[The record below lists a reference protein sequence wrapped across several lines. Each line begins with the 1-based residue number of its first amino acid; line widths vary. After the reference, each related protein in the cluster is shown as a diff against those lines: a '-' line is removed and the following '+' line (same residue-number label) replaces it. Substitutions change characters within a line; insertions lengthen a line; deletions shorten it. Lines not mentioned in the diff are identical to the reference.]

1 MSAMVELTL
10 YSPLQVDVI
19 DRDGHG
25 QVIPLEAVGSDRAEE
40 YLGRIMSTLQALQPQ
55 EDARNAFT
63 APNQDWSEVCEKI
76 VSLTRTVELVDG
88 RLYGVFT
95 CRSKGELDQEE
106 LESLEW
112 HCQEQWEEGW
122 GEGYAHCPPEGAGLG
137 LYIHYWQ
144 DAEAPL
150 LTREEL
156 EAAQSAPAVT
166 EIDQDSFWT
175 LIDQAKERAEDPEG
189 WLRGWLIS
197 MGPEQAK
204 KFDDIANA
212 YTALAYQYGLWSA
225 ASVMCGGCTDDGF
238 TDFRNWLVGQGRDVY
253 MAALKDPDS
262 LADAP
267 DYQDYRFDGL
277 PRMGELVYERLIGQ
291 DAYEDRDLERYQ
303 ALKAELAR
311 GIVYGEGIN
320 YPYDQADIPAYVPR
334 LCAKYL
340 TRKEVKNLSQSQHCT
355 WNLADPDILA
365 ARQGQKCKRVAG
377 KNARRKLEHG
387 R

>member
-1 MSAMVELTL
+1 MNDTIELTL

-19 DRDGHG
+19 DQDSHG
-25 QVIPLEAVGSDRAEE
+25 QAIPLEAVGSDRAEE
-40 YLGRIMSTLQALQPQ
+40 YLGRIMSAFQALQPQ

-76 VSLTRTVELVDG
+76 VSLTRTVEQVDG

-95 CRSKGELDQEE
+95 CRSSARLDQEE

-112 HCQEQWEEGW
+112 HCRDQWEEGW
-122 GEGYAHCPPEGAGLG
+122 GEGYTHCPAEGPGLV

-156 EAAQSAPAVT
+156 EAARSAPAVT
-166 EIDQDSFWT
+166 EIDQDGFWT
-175 LIDQAKERAEDPEG
+175 LIDQAKERTGDPEG
-189 WLRGWLIS
+189 WLRGWLTS

-238 TDFRNWLVGQGRDVY
+238 MDFRAWLVAQGREVY
-253 MAALKDPDS
+253 LAALADPDS
-262 LADAP
+262 LAGAA
-267 DYQDYRFDGL
+267 DYQDQRFDFL
-277 PRMGELVYERLIGQ
+277 PFVG
-291 DAYEDRDLERYQ
+291 DCAYEELTGRGAYQDFDPVEYQ
-303 ALKAELAR
+303 ALKAELAQDV
-311 GIVYGEGIN
+311 VYGEGIN
-320 YPYDQADIPAYVPR
+320 YPYDLADIPAYAPR

-340 TRKEVKNLSQSQHCT
+340 TPKEIRDLAQSRYCT
-355 WNLADPDILA
+355 WNLTDPDILA
-365 ARQGQKCKRVAG
+365 ARRGPKSSRVTR
-377 KNARRKLEHG
+377 KNTRRRREHE